1 MNRLLTKLI
10 LLLALSLVLLGGCG
24 LLSSW
29 ESRSTSGDT
38 TAVPLYDLCVYGEH
52 ALLWIEENDP
62 EEYNGWLRQL
72 TLYYQ
77 PPAEQEQ
84 AGAEQPESQEVICG
98 DQVNQGLCLYQ
109 LAAGSYTFAT
119 ADQLISVDEDFI
131 ALEGYTLPR
140 DGIRQHW
147 TFSGQE
153 GLLTLTIEEVS
164 TLPAGYYDIFIDV
177 GHGGTDTGAVSDGYV
192 EAEENLR
199 SASYMA
205 ELLEQRG
212 FKVTLSRDDMS
223 IAGGME
229 AEDNPYLAGARVDS
243 LYRSGASYLISNH
256 LNSGGGS
263 GFQIYTSVL
272 ADNTWAEAV
281 AEQFVS
287 LDWYADNSN
296 SGLIGN
302 GMYKRWTNDNHHTGR
317 DYYFILRETGGYA
330 LAPYRYKVY
339 NDEMKAQLRRGAEG
353 ILLEYLFLDN
363 RSDMVFW
370 DLHYRELVEAAVNS
384 CCSYWQAGE
393 Y

>member
-1 MNRLLTKLI
+1 M
-10 LLLALSLVLLGGCG
+10 
-24 LLSSW
+24 
-29 ESRSTSGDT
+29 
-38 TAVPLYDLCVYGEH
+38 
-52 ALLWIEENDP
+52 
-62 EEYNGWLRQL
+62 
-72 TLYYQ
+72 
-77 PPAEQEQ
+77 
-84 AGAEQPESQEVICG
+84 
-98 DQVNQGLCLYQ
+98 
-109 LAAGSYTFAT
+109 
-119 ADQLISVDEDFI
+119 
-131 ALEGYTLPR
+131 EGYTLPR

-153 GLLTLTIEEVS
+153 GLLTLTIEEEVS

-177 GHGGTDTGAVSDGYV
+177 GHGGTILAQCLMAMSR
-192 EAEENLR
+192 AEENLR

-243 LYRSGASYLISNH
+243 ALPQRCFLSNLNH
-256 LNSGGGS
+256 LNSGGGG

-330 LAPYRYKVY
+330 PSALSL
-339 NDEMKAQLRRGAEG
+339 QSL
-353 ILLEYLFLDN
+353 
-363 RSDMVFW
+363 
-370 DLHYRELVEAAVNS
+370 
-384 CCSYWQAGE
+384 
-393 Y
+393 